1 MKKLYKSATNKMISG
16 VCGGIA
22 EYFQV
27 DPTVVR
33 LIRAELTAFN
43 GIGILLYIL
52 SAVIIPDDTDMIE
65 EVKCLGHTR

>member
-33 LIRAELTAFN
+33 LIRAVLTAFN